1 MSRAALRSWTSCS
14 PGGTVREDGQPFD
27 KDGLRWRVEVVFRD
41 AGLGQ
46 LDVYCM
52 RHTFASVMDD
62 RGVEHQTIADLMGHK
77 NVKTF
82 ETIYRHRL
90 RPVRVARP
98 NLMNNIWGSVA

>member
-1 MSRAALRSWTSCS
+1 M
-14 PGGTVREDGQPFD
+14 G
-27 KDGLRWRVEVVFRD
+27 VEVVFRD

-90 RPVRVARP
+90 RPVRVAQP
-98 NLMNNIWGSVA
+98 NLMNSIWGSVA

>member
-1 MSRAALRSWTSCS
+1 
-14 PGGTVREDGQPFD
+14 
-27 KDGLRWRVEVVFRD
+27 
-41 AGLGQ
+41 
-46 LDVYCM
+46 M

-90 RPVRVARP
+90 RPVRVESPPA
-98 NLMNNIWGSVA
+98 